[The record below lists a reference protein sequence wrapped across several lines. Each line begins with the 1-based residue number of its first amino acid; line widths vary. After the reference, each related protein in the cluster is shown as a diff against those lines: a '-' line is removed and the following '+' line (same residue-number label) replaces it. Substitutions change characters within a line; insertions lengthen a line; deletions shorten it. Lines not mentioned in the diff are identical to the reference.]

1 MTEQRKPVA
10 VVENQ
15 IEIAAS
21 PNVVWTCFTELTKW
35 PLWFPAMTD
44 AHWLSDGRWR
54 VGSYFQRTIEYG
66 FPLGK
71 VVEGATIEELNV
83 APFVVWRG
91 KLARMDALQ
100 GFKFE
105 ATQAGTLVV
114 SRQEF
119 YGSTAMLAKGLFI
132 MRRIRKIYQTALG
145 GLKEYVETGI
155 TKPYKVK

>member
-1 MTEQRKPVA
+1 MTEQRKPMA

-44 AHWLSDGRWR
+44 AQWLSDDHWR
-54 VGSYFQRTIEYG
+54 VGSHFQRTIEYG

-71 VVEGATIEELNV
+71 VTEGATIEELNV
-83 APFVVWRG
+83 APFAVWRG

-100 GFKFE
+100 GFRFD
-105 ATQAGTLVV
+105 ATQAGTLVL

-119 YGSTAMLAKGLFI
+119 YGPQAMLAKVFFVT
-132 MRRIRKIYQTALG
+132 RRINKVYQAALE
-145 GLKEYVETGI
+145 GLREYVETGI